1 MKNLNIRMAALLSAA
16 GMLSGAI
23 AAENGKITENFN
35 QLIPCI

>member
-1 MKNLNIRMAALLSAA
+1 MKSLSIKTAVLLSCA

-35 QLIPCI
+35 QPPK